1 MMSKTDTGDGPMAAM
16 ARQMTLIGFLQAQN
30 CSNYVG
36 SWRHPATAPDFLSAA
51 YYSRIGRALEAG
63 CFDLAFF
70 DDRLAMPDILGD
82 DYRAAVE
89 NGVRVV
95 KMDPATILTVM
106 GCATEKL
113 GLGSTYSTT
122 YYEPFHVAR
131 VFQTMDLMLGG
142 RVAWNVVTSLN
153 HSEARNFSQMEHP
166 EHDLRYDR
174 ADEFMEVVLGHWDSW
189 DDDAI
194 VADRVTGRFADA
206 DKVRRLDFE
215 GKWYRSRGPFTVPRT
230 KQGRPVLI
238 QAGQSGRGQRFAA
251 RWGELVFA
259 VYPNIEVGRKI
270 YAGFKDQVKKAG
282 RDPSGVKVAPAV
294 YIIPGETRTMAE
306 AKMELIDKLAKPV
319 DALALLSEVLNFDFA
334 SKKMDE
340 AFTDAELKS
349 ISGLQAIRDRVIASS
364 GKKNPTI
371 RDFVEV
377 SNRGTIREFPL
388 FVGSPKEIAD
398 KMEEWFSTEACDGF
412 VIAGTH
418 LPGSYEDFVRLVVPE
433 LQRRGLFRKEYT
445 GNTLRDHLGLPRATI
460 GDWKGT

>member
-1 MMSKTDTGDGPMAAM
+1 MADAK
-16 ARQMTLIGFLQAQN
+16 RQMTLIGFLQAQN

-36 SWRHPATAPDFLSAA
+36 SWRHPATAPDFLSPA
-51 YYSRIGRALEAG
+51 YYQRIARTLEAG

-95 KMDPATILTVM
+95 KMDPATLLTVM
-106 GCATEKL
+106 GTATSKL

-131 VFQTMDLMLGG
+131 VFQTMDLMMGG
-142 RVAWNVVTSLN
+142 RTAWNVVTSLN

-194 VADRVTGRFADA
+194 IADRDSGRFADP

-215 GKWYRSRGPFTVPRT
+215 GKWFRSRGPFTVPRSA
-230 KQGRPVLI
+230 QGRPVLI

-259 VYPNIEVGRKI
+259 IYPNVAVGQKV
-270 YAGFKDQVKKAG
+270 YTAFKDQVVKCG
-282 RDPSGVKVAPAV
+282 RDPAHVKVAPAIYV
-294 YIIPGETRTMAE
+294 IPGETRGIAE
-306 AKMELIDKLAKPV
+306 AKMEVIDKLAKPV

-334 SKKMDE
+334 SKAMDD
-340 AFTDAELKS
+340 AFSDEELKS
-349 ISGLQAIRDRVIASS
+349 ISGLQAIRDRVVASS

-388 FVGSPKEIAD
+388 FVGSPKDIAD
-398 KMEEWFSTEACDGF
+398 KMEEWFLKEACDGF

-418 LPGSYEDFVRLVVPE
+418 LPGSYEDFTRLVVPE
-433 LQRRGLFRKEYT
+433 LQRRGLFRKEYA
-445 GNTLRDHLGLPRATI
+445 GNTLRDHLGLAKASI
-460 GDWKGT
+460 GDWKSTA

>member
-1 MMSKTDTGDGPMAAM
+1 MAAM

-51 YYSRIGRALEAG
+51 YYERIGRALEAG

-194 VADRVTGRFADA
+194 LADRVTGRFADA

-215 GKWYRSRGPFTVPRT
+215 GKWYLSRGPFTVPRT

-270 YAGFKDQVKKAG
+270 YAGFKDQVKKAS
-282 RDPSGVKVAPAV
+282 RDPASVKVAPAV

-349 ISGLQAIRDRVIASS
+349 ISGLQAIRDRVVASS

-388 FVGSPKEIAD
+388 FVGSPKDIAD
-398 KMEEWFSTEACDGF
+398 KMEEWFATEACDGF
-412 VIAGTH
+412 VVAGTH

-433 LQRRGLFRKEYT
+433 LQRRGLFRKEYAGT
-445 GNTLRDHLGLPRATI
+445 TLRDHLGLPRASI
-460 GDWKGT
+460 GDWKGS